1 MSTASDSLGFW
12 GRLRRRFTRPLVC
25 LLSGMATALAFPPY
39 DIGNVVWLA
48 LLPLLCCLWLGARG
62 FKRAFGLGWLWG
74 MGCYAT
80 TNSWITEV
88 GHVFFIPA
96 PVFCV
101 IAFLPLMAFYAL
113 LPALWAG
120 VMNTLLR
127 PDLTP
132 LPEGITTKAAAAPW
146 AQKTL
151 RSGLRAAVGGG
162 ALWVC
167 MEWLRA
173 HGTLGYSWNSLGMA
187 LYNGLSLV
195 QWAEFVGTAALSFLP
210 VATGIILWCAM
221 RRTWV
226 QFRRFG
232 SASRPWDFYGTV
244 IVLFGLFTGGLFL
257 SAHYA
262 ADSLLRCE
270 SVLPLPVA
278 AVQVNLDQNERIAA
292 GSLYPELYGV
302 YLRAT
307 RQAFDAI
314 QRETMQRAMRR
325 EDVGITQQLPVWV
338 VWPESA
344 LGCPLHRSVET
355 DELLPDPQTTQ
366 VFLGKQGLPMV
377 REQVQGI
384 GGQSFVLFTGADEY
398 LWRADDEL
406 GAVPAGMKNTMA
418 VIPAGFGSIATVAKQ
433 HLMPFG
439 EYVPFVEN
447 IAWIGQIY
455 SEMTGTQVGEGIHPG
470 EGTEPLTVA
479 VPGTGESVGVI
490 PAVCYEDSV
499 GDLVAKFARKG
510 PQVILNV
517 TNDAWFRHSVCGAQQ
532 ARNAAFRCIEL
543 RRPMVRAANM
553 GVTCAIAP
561 NGAFIDSLAK
571 ADGDPHTAGY
581 CYAVLPVDR
590 EAGQTLYALLGDWAV
605 ALCALIA
612 ALTAAFGRQKKGR
625 DK

>member
-1 MSTASDSLGFW
+1 MSAATDTPGFFR
-12 GRLRRRFTRPLVC
+12 RLQHRFARPLVC

-39 DIGNVVWLA
+39 DIGNLVWLA
-48 LLPLLCCLWLGARG
+48 LLPLLCCLWLGPRG
-62 FKRAFGLGWLWG
+62 FKRGFGLGWLWG

-96 PVFCV
+96 PLFCA
-101 IAFLPLMAFYAL
+101 IAFLPLMAYYAL

-120 VMNTLLR
+120 LANTLLR

-132 LPEGITTKAAAAPW
+132 LPEGITTKAEAAPW
-146 AQKTL
+146 ARKAL
-151 RSGLRAAVGGG
+151 RSGLRAAVGCG

-167 MEWLRA
+167 IEWLRA

-187 LYNGLSLV
+187 LYDGLSMV

-210 VATGIILWCAM
+210 VATSVVLWCAL
-221 RRTWV
+221 RRTWI
-226 QFRRFG
+226 QYRRFG
-232 SASRPWDFYGTV
+232 AASLPWDFYGTV
-244 IVLFGLFTGGLFL
+244 IVLFTLFAGGLAL
-257 SAHYA
+257 SARYA
-262 ADSLLRCE
+262 ADSLLRRE
-270 SVLPLPVA
+270 NVLPLPVA
-278 AVQVNLDQNERIAA
+278 AVQINLDQGERIAA
-292 GSLYPELYGV
+292 GSVYPELYGL

-307 RQAFDAI
+307 RQAFDDI
-314 QRETMQRAMRR
+314 QRDTMQRALQRD
-325 EDVGITQQLPVWV
+325 DVGLTQQLPVWV

-344 LGCPLHRSVET
+344 LGGPLHRNAET
-355 DELLPDPQTTQ
+355 NELLPDPQTTQ
-366 VFLGKQGLPMV
+366 LFFGQHGLPLV
-377 REQVQGI
+377 RKQVQEI
-384 GGQSFVLFTGADEY
+384 GGQPFVLFTGADEW
-398 LWRADDEL
+398 LWRADEEQ
-406 GAVPAGMKNTMA
+406 GAAYAGMKNSMA
-418 VIPAGFGSIATVAKQ
+418 VIPDDFASITTVSKQ

-447 IAWIGQIY
+447 IAWIGKVY

-479 VPGTGESVGVI
+479 VPGTEESVGVI
-490 PAVCYEDSV
+490 PAICYEDSV

-561 NGAFIDSLAK
+561 NGAFIDRLAK
-571 ADGDPHTAGY
+571 ADGDPHLAGY
-581 CYAVLPVDR
+581 SYAVLPVDR
-590 EAGQTLYALLGDWAV
+590 EAGLTLYALFGDWAV
-605 ALCALIA
+605 VLCAFIA
-612 ALTAAFGRQKKGR
+612 ALTAAFGRQKKS
-625 DK
+625 

>member
-1 MSTASDSLGFW
+1 MSSATDSPGFG
-12 GRLRRRFTRPLVC
+12 GRLRRRFGRPLVC
-25 LLSGMATALAFPPY
+25 LLSGMAMALAFPPY
-39 DIGNVVWLA
+39 DIGNVVWLG
-48 LLPLLCCLWLGARG
+48 LLPLLCCLWLGPRG
-62 FKRAFGLGWLWG
+62 FKRGFGLGWLWG
-74 MGCYAT
+74 MGCYAV

-96 PVFCV
+96 PVFCA

-132 LPEGITTKAAAAPW
+132 LPEGIMSKAAAEPW
-146 AQKTL
+146 ARQAL
-151 RSGLRAAVGGG
+151 LSGLRAAVGGG

-167 MEWLRA
+167 IEWLRA

-195 QWAEFVGTAALSFLP
+195 QWAEYVGTAALSFLP

-221 RRTWV
+221 RRTWL

-244 IVLFGLFTGGLFL
+244 IVLFGLFAGGLFL
-257 SAHYA
+257 SARYA
-262 ADSLLRCE
+262 ADSLLRRG

-278 AVQVNLDQNERIAA
+278 AVQINLDQRERIAA
-292 GSLYPELYGV
+292 GGAFPELYGV

-307 RQAFDAI
+307 RQAFDEI
-314 QRETMQRAMRR
+314 QRDTMQRAMKR

-344 LGCPLHRSVET
+344 LGCPLHRSEET

-366 VFLGKQGLPMV
+366 VFFSREGLPLV
-377 REQVQGI
+377 REQVQRI
-384 GGQSFVLFTGADEY
+384 GGQPFVLFTGADEC
-398 LWRADDEL
+398 LWKAD
-406 GAVPAGMKNTMA
+406 AVQGGIYAGMKNSMA
-418 VIPAGFGSIATVAKQ
+418 VVPADFASITTVSKQ

-439 EYVPFVEN
+439 EYVPFVES
-447 IAWIGQIY
+447 IAWIGQVY
-455 SEMTGTQVGEGIHPG
+455 SEMTGTQVGEGIRPG
-470 EGTEPLTVA
+470 TGTEPLTVT
-479 VPGTGESVGVI
+479 VPGTGETVGVI
-490 PAVCYEDSV
+490 PAICYEDSV
-499 GDLVAKFARKG
+499 GDLLAKFARKG

-517 TNDAWFRHSVCGAQQ
+517 TNDAWFRHSACGAQQ

-553 GVTCAIAP
+553 GATCAIAP
-561 NGAFIDSLAK
+561 NGAVMDCLTK
-571 ADGDPHTAGY
+571 ADGDVHTEGY
-581 CYAVLPVDR
+581 SYAVLPVDR
-590 EAGQTLYALLGDWAV
+590 EAGLTLYALLGDWAV
-605 ALCALIA
+605 ILCALVA
-612 ALTAAFGRQKKGR
+612 AGTAAFGQQKKI
-625 DK
+625 